1 MTVFQDVLDI
11 IEKSPAARV
20 EGGER
25 IRGTA
30 FELAT
35 KYFLTHDAAW
45 APIFSDVWMWS
56 EEGNPLLT
64 KDALGKPHN
73 LPRNDTGIDL
83 VARSFNGSLWAIQCK
98 YVADDHILNQNDI
111 SSFFVTG
118 IARKVQRGNFIIVHT
133 GAGLTETLSAEAKEF
148 GATIIDSSDL
158 SGALVDWSE
167 FLPSASVRKFS
178 PRPYQQKAISDCL
191 QGFETHDRGK
201 LIMACGTGKTLTALR
216 LAEEM
221 KQRRNEQFPNLR
233 GKPFRVLFLAPS
245 IALVS
250 QTFKYWTHQ
259 ATDRIVGYIVC
270 SDETVKKRE
279 GEDTDEWLLSILDV
293 PFPTTT
299 DASIL
304 KRNVELSSTD
314 DVLSVVF
321 STYQSIQTTIDAQ
334 RMGMPDFDLVICDEA
349 HRTAGAADNKRKV
362 SPFVLV
368 HDAKLL
374 KSNKR
379 LYMTATPKVYADAA
393 KDQAR
398 REDYTAYSMD
408 DENVFGPEFHRLK
421 FGSAVAQGILTDYR
435 VLVLG
440 VAQGQASNLK
450 SEMTNT
456 QAMRK
461 EYDKIEDLRRKSRR
475 PNRDELAERR
485 RAEIAKQAQSFA
497 GKIIGAWN
505 GLLTRGVHN
514 GGVLKSVD
522 INTGL
527 GEQVQFAVMGNQPQP
542 QSEGKTG
549 TQAVRPLRK
558 AVAFT
563 RRIADSKAL
572 ADGFNDVV
580 FRYLAQQ
587 MKSGN
592 EVEGLLEANVKHI
605 DGSMPAKKRS
615 KLLSWLDE
623 PPVEGECRILSN
635 AKCLTEGVDLP
646 QLDAVIFFQPRAS
659 QVDIVQA
666 VGRVMRKAENKEYGY
681 IILPV
686 VVPDDSNANDVL
698 ASSDFETVWKIL
710 QSLRSHDERLDARIN
725 ALSLHRQAEQNK
737 RRRKPNKSN
746 RVGRGDFIDQYG
758 NDEGALNGSQG
769 SLTAMVQ
776 GELGF
781 DEQVSESFQAKLVQ
795 KCGDTAYWDDW
806 ADSVAKIAKTT
817 VKAINAAIV
826 DDAQVGTAFNI
837 FLQGLRDTLNP
848 GIDRDDAI
856 GMLAQHILTAPIFD
870 ALFAQQKDSQGRS
883 FVQANPVSQALE
895 PITKLLE
902 PLISKADPQHELSE
916 LYAQV
921 RLSASA
927 VHSDESARQTLVKNL
942 YESFFRNAFK
952 DDSRKLGIVYTP
964 IEIVDYIIHAVD
976 RQLSEHFGKHIGDR
990 GVTVLDPFTG
1000 TGTFIVELLRSGL
1013 IPAENLRYKYEH
1025 EIYANEIMLLAYYIA
1040 MVNIESAF
1048 YSVQLE
1054 LAKSGKIGDKDNSFY
1069 VPFPGGVLTDTFQTS
1084 EDNDTMDQSV
1094 FMANSD
1100 RVQREN
1106 EQPIT
1111 VIFGNP
1117 PYSAGQKSAN
1127 ENNANDHY
1135 ETLDNRIANTYVQ
1148 GTQASNKNG
1157 LYNSYIRAFRWAS
1170 DRIAGVNS
1178 DGKGVIGFVSNGG
1191 WLDGIAFDG
1200 FRKAMCDEFDDIY
1213 VLDLLGN
1220 KEFRRLSQEE
1230 LKRQGENVF
1239 GSQSKSPIVITLLVR
1254 DSDAKGQGTIHYHV
1268 VGDHLSRDKKLSDIA
1283 GSIDGEAF
1291 KWRILIPD
1299 KHGDWLVHRDDSFS
1313 EFAPLGLGKLK
1324 PPCGLFVTYSSG
1336 IKTGRDAFSYQFG
1349 GRKISEAL
1357 KNSIRDYNTQL
1368 KKWQK
1373 TGGSVD
1379 PKDFVK
1385 YDITNTKWDRTLL
1398 SHFRRGEILSYSDKY
1413 WVRAV
1418 YRPFTKQWLYYDT
1431 RLIEMMYRNAVLFP
1445 IGLVSEANF
1454 TKPIG
1459 VKERGCRNRNDE
1471 VKVFP
1476 SPFVNRVISL
1486 TGIGNTD
1493 FSVLMTGL
1501 VTDLH
1506 VMSFGAQCFPLYWYE
1521 AIDDSKKV
1529 PEGEL
1534 DLGHTPLLKSGD
1546 LIVSGNQ
1553 DKRYIRHDSITDD
1566 ALRIFRAA
1574 YPNNRSLHAEDV
1586 SVAKEYIFYYVYG
1599 LLHSPE
1605 YREHFSANLHK
1616 ELPRIP
1622 FAADFDTYQLAGRR
1636 LAALHVE
1643 YESVER
1649 YVSTDDGLD
1658 GRIVEDWSE
1667 DADHSDPGRVQKLQ
1681 FGRTA
1686 KSEDN
1691 PQGKDRSTIIIN
1703 DKVSL
1708 RNIPEEAYRY
1718 KVSGRSAIDWVMDQ
1732 YRVKT
1737 DRASGITNDPNDWV
1751 RESGNPRYIIDLLES
1766 VVTVSIETMKIVD
1779 SLPPINAQ
1787 DRPSFWPLGW

>member
-45 APIFSDVWMWS
+45 APIFCDVWMWS

-158 SGALVDWSE
+158 SGDLVDWSE

-178 PRPYQQKAISDCL
+178 PRPYQQKAINDCL
-191 QGFETHDRGK
+191 HGFETHDRGK

-221 KQRRNEQFPNLR
+221 KQRRNDQFPNLR

-259 ATDRIVGYIVC
+259 AMDRIVGYIVC
-270 SDETVKKRE
+270 SDGTVKKRE

-623 PPVEGECRILSN
+623 PPLEGECRILSN

-758 NDEGALNGSQG
+758 NDEEALNGDQG

-870 ALFAQQKDSQGRS
+870 ALFVQQKDSQGRS

-902 PLISKADPQHELSE
+902 PLINKADPQHELSE

-927 VHSDESARQTLVKNL
+927 VHSDESARQALVKNL

-952 DDSRKLGIVYTP
+952 DDSKKLGIVYTP
-964 IEIVDYIIHAVD
+964 TEIVDYIIHAVD

-990 GVTVLDPFTG
+990 GVTILDPFTG

-1048 YSVQLE
+1048 YSVQME
-1054 LAKSGKIGDKDNSFY
+1054 LAKSGKVGDKGNSFY

-1084 EDNDTMDQSV
+1084 EDNDTIDQSV
-1094 FMANSD
+1094 FMANSE

-1135 ETLDNRIANTYVQ
+1135 ETLDSRIEETYVA
-1148 GTQASNKNG
+1148 TSSSSNKRQI
-1157 LYNSYIRAFRWAS
+1157 YDSYIRAFRWSS
-1170 DRIAGVNS
+1170 DRIAGVNR
-1178 DGKGVIGFVSNGG
+1178 DGKGIIGFVSNGG
-1191 WLDGIAFDG
+1191 WLYSIAFNG
-1200 FRKAMCDEFDDIY
+1200 FRKALCNEFSDIY
-1213 VLDLLGN
+1213 VFNLRGNALGKGIERK
-1220 KEFRRLSQEE
+1220 KES
-1230 LKRQGENVF
+1230 GNVF
-1239 GSQSKSPIVITLLVR
+1239 GGGTRTSIAVTLLIR
-1254 DSDAKGQGTIHYHV
+1254 DQEADHQGIVHYRDI
-1268 VGDHLSRDKKLSDIA
+1268 GDYLSRDEKLATIDESA
-1283 GSIDGEAF
+1283 DGEEF
-1291 KWRILIPD
+1291 EWQILIPD
-1299 KHGDWLVHRDDSFS
+1299 EHGDWLSQRDDSFDNY
-1313 EFAPLGLGKLK
+1313 APLALGKRK
-1324 PPCGLFVTYSSG
+1324 RIPGMFATYSLG
-1336 IKTGRDAFSYQFG
+1336 INTNRDAFCYGFSFNEVQNNIQRLLKTYNSELSRWKAD
-1349 GRKISEAL
+1349 GRKQPIE
-1357 KNSIRDYNTQL
+1357 
-1368 KKWQK
+1368 
-1373 TGGSVD
+1373 
-1379 PKDFVK
+1379 DFVVR
-1385 YDITNTKWDRTLL
+1385 DAHLIKWSSSLYQLFAREKQLL
-1398 SHFRRGEILSYSDKY
+1398 YSDEHLVY
-1413 WVRAV
+1413 SL
-1418 YRPFTKQWLYYDT
+1418 YRPFTKKWLYYDGS
-1431 RLIEMMYRNAVLFP
+1431 LIHRIFRNLSLFP
-1445 IGLVSEANF
+1445 PALSTPETTSATGMHIQRETAL
-1454 TKPIG
+1454 
-1459 VKERGCRNRNDE
+1459 
-1471 VKVFP
+1471 
-1476 SPFVNRVISL
+1476 SPFVNRVIDVS
-1486 TGIGNTD
+1486 GVGNTG
-1493 FSVLMTGL
+1493 FSCLISEETVCLDAVQKG
-1501 VTDLH
+1501 
-1506 VMSFGAQCFPLYWYE
+1506 QCFPLYWYE
-1521 AIDDSKKV
+1521 AIDDSRKV

-1534 DLGHTPLLKSGD
+1534 DLGHASLLKPGD
-1546 LIVSGNQ
+1546 LIVNDSQG
-1553 DKRYIRHDSITDD
+1553 KRYIRHDAITDD
-1566 ALRIFRAA
+1566 TLRVFRAA
-1574 YPNNRSLHAEDV
+1574 YPDNRSLHAKDV
-1586 SVAKEYIFYYVYG
+1586 SAAKECIFYYAYG

-1605 YREHFSANLHK
+1605 YRERFSANLRK

-1636 LAALHVE
+1636 LATLHVE
-1643 YESVER
+1643 YENVER
-1649 YVSTDDGLD
+1649 YVSTENGQN

-1681 FGRTA
+1681 FGRTT

-1718 KVSGRSAIDWVMDQ
+1718 KVSGRSAIEWVMDQ

>member
-1 MTVFQDVLDI
+1 MTVFQDVLNV
-11 IEKSPAARV
+11 IEKSPAAQV

-25 IRGTA
+25 ARGTA

-35 KYFLTHDAAW
+35 QYFLTHDSAW
-45 APIFSDVWMWS
+45 APQFSNVWMWS
-56 EEGNPLLT
+56 DKGNPLLT
-64 KDALGKPHN
+64 NDAHGQPHN

-83 VARSFNGSLWAIQCK
+83 VARGLDGSLWAIQCK
-98 YVADDHILNQNDI
+98 YVETEHVIDKADI
-111 SSFFVTG
+111 STFFTAAF
-118 IARKVQRGNFIIVHT
+118 ARKVEPDHLIIVHT
-133 GAGLTETLSAEAKEF
+133 GAGLTKTLYREAEQF
-148 GATIIDSSDL
+148 GATIIDST
-158 SGALVDWSE
+158 ALDGDFVDWTP
-167 FLPSASVRKFS
+167 FLPSSTVRKFS
-178 PRPYQQKAISDCL
+178 PRPYQRKAIDDCL
-191 QGFETHDRGK
+191 RGFETHDRGK

-221 KQRRNEQFPNLR
+221 KSRRDERYPDLKNA
-233 GKPFRVLFLAPS
+233 PFRVLFLAPS

-250 QTFKYWTHQ
+250 QTFQYWTHQ
-259 ATDRIVGYIVC
+259 AMDRMAGFVVC
-270 SDETVKKRE
+270 SDETANKPR
-279 GEDTDEWLLSILDV
+279 GEDNDAWSSSVLDV

-299 DASIL
+299 NAATL
-304 KRNVELSSTD
+304 KRNVEIGSIKAG
-314 DVLSVVF
+314 LSVVF

-334 RMGMPDFDLVICDEA
+334 RMGMPEFDLVVCDEA
-349 HRTAGAADNKRKV
+349 HRTAGTSDNRGKT

-368 HDAKLL
+368 HNAELL
-374 KSNKR
+374 KSRRR
-379 LYMTATPKVYADAA
+379 LYMTATPRVYADAA
-393 KDQAR
+393 KDQAKR
-398 REDYTAYSMD
+398 ADYTAYSMD
-408 DENVFGPEFHRLK
+408 NEAVFGPEFHRLK
-421 FGSAVAQGILTDYR
+421 FGSAVEQGILSDYR

-440 VAQGQASNLK
+440 VAQGQASDLQ
-450 SEMTNT
+450 EQMTST
-456 QAMRK
+456 QTMRD
-461 EYDKIEDLRRKSRR
+461 EYDKIEAQRRRSRKAD
-475 PNRDELAERR
+475 RDTLAETRKAKI
-485 RAEIAKQAQSFA
+485 AEQAQSFA
-497 GKIIGAWN
+497 GKIVGAWN
-505 GLLTRGVHN
+505 GLLTRGVHTN
-514 GGVLKSVD
+514 SALESVD
-522 INTGL
+522 IDTGL
-527 GEQVQFAVMGNQPQP
+527 GEQVQFAVMGNQSQR
-542 QSEGKTG
+542 QSGGETR
-549 TQAVRPLRK
+549 TETVQPLRR

-572 ADGFNDVV
+572 ADGFNDVI
-580 FRYLAQQ
+580 FRYLEQQ
-587 MKSGN
+587 IKSGHK
-592 EVEGLLEANVKHI
+592 VEGLLKTSVKHV
-605 DGSMPAKKRS
+605 DGSMPARKRND
-615 KLLSWLDE
+615 LLSWLGE
-623 PPVEGECRILSN
+623 PPDEGECRMLSN

-666 VGRVMRKAENKEYGY
+666 VGRVMRKAENKKYGY

-686 VVPDDSNANDVL
+686 VVPEGSDANDVL

-725 ALSLHRQAEQNK
+725 ALSLHRQSEQHK
-737 RRRKPNKSN
+737 RQRKPGKSN
-746 RVGRGDFIDQYG
+746 RVGRGDYVDQDG
-758 NDEGALNGSQG
+758 IDEGAFNEKHG
-769 SLTAMVQ
+769 SLTTMVQ
-776 GELGF
+776 GELSF
-781 DEQVSESFQAKLVQ
+781 DKQISENFQARLVQ

-817 VKAINAAIV
+817 VEIINNAVV
-826 DDAQVGTAFNI
+826 DDAQVRRAFNI

-870 ALFAQQKDSQGRS
+870 ALFAQQKDQQGRS

-902 PLISKADPQHELSE
+902 PLISKADPQHDLSE

-952 DDSRKLGIVYTP
+952 DDSKKLGIVYTP
-964 IEIVDYIIHAVD
+964 TEIVDYIIHAVD

-990 GVTVLDPFTG
+990 GVTILDPFTG

-1048 YSVQLE
+1048 YSVQME
-1054 LAKSGKIGDKDNSFY
+1054 LAKFGKVGDKGNSFY

-1084 EDNDTMDQSV
+1084 EDNDTIDQSV
-1094 FMANSD
+1094 FMANSE

-1135 ETLDNRIANTYVQ
+1135 ETLDSRIEESYVA
-1148 GTQASNKNG
+1148 TSSSSNKRQI
-1157 LYNSYIRAFRWAS
+1157 YDSYIRAFRWAS
-1170 DRIAGVNS
+1170 DRIAGPNC
-1178 DGKGVIGFVSNGG
+1178 DGKGIIGFVSNGG
-1191 WLDGIAFDG
+1191 WLDSIAFNG
-1200 FRKAMCDEFDDIY
+1200 FRKALCNEFSDIY
-1213 VLDLLGN
+1213 VFNLRGN
-1220 KEFRRLSQEE
+1220 QRTRGEESRKEGG
-1230 LKRQGENVF
+1230 KVF
-1239 GSQSKSPIVITLLVR
+1239 GSGSRSTVAITVLVR
-1254 DSDAKGQGTIHYHV
+1254 DAEARHHGIVHYYDI
-1268 VGDHLSRDKKLSDIA
+1268 GDYLSRDEKLSTVNE
-1283 GSIDGEAF
+1283 SVDGEKF
-1291 KWRILIPD
+1291 EWQILVPD
-1299 KHGDWLVHRDDSFS
+1299 EHGDWLSQRDDSFDNY
-1313 EFAPLGLGKLK
+1313 APLTLGKRQRL
-1324 PPCGLFVTYSSG
+1324 PGMFTTYSLG
-1336 IKTGRDAFSYQFG
+1336 VATGRDAFSYGFSADTVNSSIQKLLDTYRSELKRWSASG
-1349 GRKISEAL
+1349 QSGRVE
-1357 KNSIRDYNTQL
+1357 
-1368 KKWQK
+1368 
-1373 TGGSVD
+1373 
-1379 PKDFVK
+1379 DFVVHDGK
-1385 YDITNTKWDRTLL
+1385 RIKWNQSLFQQFKRGNAIDF
-1398 SHFRRGEILSYSDKY
+1398 SRRFL
-1413 WVRAV
+1413 VRSV
-1418 YRPFTKQWLYYDT
+1418 YRPFTKQWLYYDS
-1431 RLIEMMYRNAVLFP
+1431 RLIERMYKNADLFP
-1445 IGLVSEANF
+1445 INLVS
-1454 TKPIG
+1454 KG
-1459 VKERGCRNRNDE
+1459 G
-1471 VKVFP
+1471 FP
-1476 SPFVNRVISL
+1476 SPDDVYNSAPVKTSPLPFVNRVIDVS
-1486 TGIGNTD
+1486 GVGNTG
-1493 FSVLMTGL
+1493 FSCLISEEITCLDAVQKG
-1501 VTDLH
+1501 
-1506 VMSFGAQCFPLYWYE
+1506 QCFPLYWYE
-1521 AIDDSKKV
+1521 AIDDSRKV

-1534 DLGHTPLLKSGD
+1534 DLGYESLLKPGD
-1546 LIVSGNQ
+1546 LIVSDSQG
-1553 DKRYIRHDSITDD
+1553 KRYIRHDAITEDT
-1566 ALRIFRAA
+1566 LCVFRAA
-1574 YPNNRSLHAEDV
+1574 YPDNRSLHAEDV

-1605 YREHFSANLHK
+1605 YREHFSANLRK

-1636 LAALHVE
+1636 LAALHVG
-1643 YESVER
+1643 YESIER
-1649 YVSTDDGLD
+1649 YVSTDDGQD

-1681 FGRTA
+1681 FGRTT

-1708 RNIPEEAYRY
+1708 RNIPEKAYRY
-1718 KVSGRSAIDWVMDQ
+1718 KVSGRSAIEWVMDQ